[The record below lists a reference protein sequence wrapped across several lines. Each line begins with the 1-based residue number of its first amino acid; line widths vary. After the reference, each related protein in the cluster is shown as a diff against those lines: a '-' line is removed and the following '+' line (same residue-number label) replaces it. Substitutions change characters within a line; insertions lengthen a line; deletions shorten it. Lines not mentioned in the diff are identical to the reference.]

1 MDERCQGP
9 FQLFPTARAAFARI
23 NTAQLVIGMELEQS
37 ATGTASI
44 GVGDMYDKAPVAS
57 LGTGTMPQDST
68 ATLIVDEGA
77 TESALAS
84 LHQLR
89 SAVVELSAALNET
102 LRDERSNAAACLQR
116 VKAMLHGVGGTL
128 SQPPEMAT
136 RQGLAP
142 WQVRRV
148 LAHIEANLDTPLR
161 NKDLAAVAR
170 LSTFHFN
177 VAFRNSVGDSPHGYL
192 IRRRVERA
200 QGLMLST
207 EKSLSD
213 IAAEC
218 GLADQAHL
226 TRLFRTIVGESPA
239 AWRRARANPI

>member
-1 MDERCQGP
+1 
-9 FQLFPTARAAFARI
+9 
-23 NTAQLVIGMELEQS
+23 
-37 ATGTASI
+37 
-44 GVGDMYDKAPVAS
+44 MYDNDPIS
-57 LGTGTMPQDST
+57 SRQTGALTHDST
-68 ATLIVDEGA
+68 AAPTLDDEAAEA
-77 TESALAS
+77 TWAS
-84 LHQLR
+84 LHRLR
-89 SAVVELSAALNET
+89 SAVVELSTALNET

-116 VKAMLHGVGGTL
+116 AKAILHGVDGT
-128 SQPPEMAT
+128 SPQPSENGA

-148 LAHIEANLDTPLR
+148 LAHIEASLSTPIR
-161 NKDLAAVAR
+161 NSDLAAVAR

-177 VAFRNSVGDSPHGYL
+177 FAFRNSVGDSPHGYI

-207 EKSLSD
+207 ARPLRD

-226 TRLFRTIVGESPA
+226 TRLFRRIVGESPA
-239 AWRRARANPI
+239 AWRRARIEPIS

>member
-1 MDERCQGP
+1 
-9 FQLFPTARAAFARI
+9 
-23 NTAQLVIGMELEQS
+23 
-37 ATGTASI
+37 
-44 GVGDMYDKAPVAS
+44 MYDN
-57 LGTGTMPQDST
+57 DT
-68 ATLIVDEGA
+68 AEA
-77 TESALAS
+77 ALVS

-89 SAVVELSAALNET
+89 TVVAELSTALNET

-116 VKAMLHGVGGTL
+116 AQAMLHGVAGT
-128 SQPPEMAT
+128 SSEPSEKTA

-148 LAHIEANLDTPLR
+148 LAHIEANLGTPLR

-170 LSTFHFN
+170 LSPFHFA
-177 VAFRNSVGDSPHGYL
+177 VAFRNSVGESPHEHL

-207 EKSLSD
+207 DKPLSL
-213 IAAEC
+213 IAIEC

-226 TRLFRTIVGESPA
+226 TRLFRRIVGESPA
-239 AWRRARANPI
+239 AWRRARVNPL